1 MAHGML
7 NCESDKQIIKVILNR
22 ILKYLS
28 IYLHLC
34 LPHIQINMNNN
45 TDPKEWL
52 VIVNPNAGN
61 GKGEKDWDRISALLK
76 KEDLSCTVK
85 FTERK
90 GQAIEFTLDA
100 ISAGFRKI
108 ITVGGDGTL
117 NEVVNGVFT
126 NNICLTTEI
135 VLALIPVGTG
145 NDWGRMFGIPL
156 DYERAVKIISENKTL
171 LHDIGIISYYI
182 GAEKK
187 RRYFIN
193 IAGLGFES
201 VVVKKTNFQKDK
213 GHGGKLIYFYNLL
226 TSLLAYKNTK
236 AEIIIDGEVTHA
248 DVFSLN
254 VGNGRYCGGGM
265 RQTPRALP
273 DDGLLDMTIINGMGK
288 FEIIRNLKILYDGT
302 ILRHPKIDGYKCKN
316 IKVTSE
322 AVMYAEADGESLGQ
336 TPAEFSIVPD
346 GINIVYGTKIIP

>member
-1 MAHGML
+1 MSYTTEH
-7 NCESDKQIIKVILNR
+7 
-22 ILKYLS
+22 
-28 IYLHLC
+28 
-34 LPHIQINMNNN
+34 
-45 TDPKEWL
+45 KEWL

-61 GKGEKDWDRISALLK
+61 GRGEKDWSKIEELLR
-76 KEDLSCTVK
+76 KEGILFKMK

-90 GQAIEFTLDA
+90 GHAIDLTVNG
-100 ISAGFRKI
+100 ISEGFRKI

-117 NEVVNGVFT
+117 NEVLNGVFT
-126 NNICLTTEI
+126 NGSCRTTDI
-135 VLALIPVGTG
+135 AMAMIPVGTG

-156 DYERAVKIISENKTL
+156 DYEKAVKIISGNKRL
-171 LHDIGIISYYI
+171 LHDVGLVSFYNS
-182 GAEKK
+182 GVKTN
-187 RRYFIN
+187 RYFIN

-201 VVVKKTNFQKDK
+201 VVVRKTNLQKDN

-226 TSLLAYKNTK
+226 TSLLSYKNTR
-236 AEIIIDGEVTHA
+236 AEIDIDGEIIHA

-273 DDGLLDMTIINGMGK
+273 DDGLLDVTIIKGMGK

-302 ILRHPKIDGYKCKN
+302 ILRHPKVDGYKCKN
-316 IKVTSE
+316 IKVTSS

-336 TPAEFSIVPD
+336 TPAEFSIIPEGV
-346 GINIVYGTKIIP
+346 NIVYGTKLIP